1 MVQWLKLRAFTAGDG
16 ALIPS
21 RGIKIPH
28 AMRYSRKKRT
38 QAEFRSITERCQHK
52 SRRWGARAVK
62 GQYLVV
68 KQLPVKEGASETRR
82 FQEVITGV
90 PVRKQ
95 CPSPGIRKGME

>member
-1 MVQWLKLRAFTAGDG
+1 M
-16 ALIPS
+16 IPG

-28 AMRYSRKKRT
+28 AIRYSRKKRT
-38 QAEFRSITERCQHK
+38 QAEFRSITDRCQYK
-52 SRRWGARAVK
+52 SRRWGVRVVK

-90 PVRKQ
+90 PVGKQ
-95 CPSPGIRKGME
+95 CPSPEIGKGME